1 MSNKINNNSKII
13 SVLNKLNKQSQFE
26 RSNETDIKYNDLMLS
41 ITEDTGIFL
50 DNLITVMNAKK
61 ILEIGTSVGYS
72 TLWFAHAL
80 YNKFNSNEDMFHIV
94 SIENNPDKIKRA
106 QNNFTEAGVNKIKI
120 MEGNALDMLQKLSH
134 EKNMDKNYNEEDL
147 FDFVF
152 LDADKENL
160 TKYFDIIL
168 HMLRRGGVIIT
179 DNILYPEDYR
189 PYMSKYVE
197 YIRNNTSVM
206 SVTVPIGY
214 GEEMTVKKY

>member
-94 SIENNPDKIKRA
+94 SIENNPDKIK
-106 QNNFTEAGVNKIKI
+106 ELKIILLKSGVNKIKI

>member
-1 MSNKINNNSKII
+1 MSSKIDNNLKII

-26 RSNETDIKYNDLMLS
+26 RSNENDIKYNDLMLS
-41 ITEDTGIFL
+41 ITEDTGMFL
-50 DNLITVMNAKK
+50 DNLITIMNVKK

-80 YNKFNSNEDMFHIV
+80 YNKFNSEEDKFHIV

-106 QNNFTEAGVNKIKI
+106 QNNFIEAGVNKIKI
-120 MEGNALDMLQKLSH
+120 MEGNALDVLQKISH
-134 EKNMDKNYNEEDL
+134 EKNIDKNYNEEDL
-147 FDFVF
+147 FDFIF

-168 HMLRRGGVIIT
+168 PMLRRGGVIIT